1 MCWLGVIA
9 QGCLQYWQ
17 PIFITPQLTE
27 SNFDYPQKLSIFGK
41 ISPLMRNLFYIVFML
56 GVVLLPQ
63 LNMSQS
69 VEKMQEQAM
78 PKVVV
83 RRARIVAAGDLMQ
96 HTSQISAALQKDGRY
111 NYSKSFQYIAP
122 YFRQADMAIVNLE
135 TTLSYDGPYTG
146 YPAFCAPWAVADA
159 LQEIDIDLVALAN
172 NHCCDKGGRGI
183 DATCS
188 ILDSYGISHTGVFSD
203 SLDYKMNRV
212 CYLKRNDIRFA
223 VVNYTYDIN
232 SPAIPKNRI
241 VNKIDTIAIAHDLAT
256 IDRSKV
262 DCIVAVMH
270 WGYEYHRQPNREQRR
285 VAEFLQRNGVDLII
299 GSHPHVVQPAERS
312 ADGRIT
318 LYSLGNL
325 VSNQRKR
332 YSDGGLIAT
341 IDLEIRD
348 SIVKADTISTQKQY
362 RLSLMPVWVR
372 LPDYAIIPQSVG
384 DTLPL
389 DATSKAAY
397 ELFIADTKELLE

>member
-1 MCWLGVIA
+1 MRSLIYIA
-9 QGCLQYWQ
+9 FL
-17 PIFITPQLTE
+17 
-27 SNFDYPQKLSIFGK
+27 
-41 ISPLMRNLFYIVFML
+41 L

-69 VEKMQEQAM
+69 VEKLSEQATSEIR
-78 PKVVV
+78 V

-96 HTSQISAALQKDGRY
+96 HTPQISAALQKDRRY
-111 NYSKSFQYIAP
+111 NYSSSFRYIAP
-122 YFRQADMAIVNLE
+122 YFREADLAIVNLE
-135 TTLSYDGPYTG
+135 TTLSHDGPYTG
-146 YPAFCAPWAVADA
+146 YPAFCAPAAVADV

-188 ILDSYGISHTGVFSD
+188 ILDSYGISRTGVFTD
-203 SLDYKMNRV
+203 SLDYELNRV
-212 CYLKRNDIRFA
+212 CYLKRNDVRFA
-223 VVNYTYDIN
+223 VVNYTYGIN

-241 VNKIDTIAIAHDLAT
+241 VNMIDTLAIARDLAT
-256 IDRSKV
+256 IDRSEV

-325 VSNQRKR
+325 ISNQRKR

-348 SIVKADTISTQKQY
+348 SIVGEKIVSTQKQHA
-362 RLSLMPVWVR
+362 LTLMPVWVR

-397 ELFIADTKELLE
+397 DLFMADTEELLK

>member
-1 MCWLGVIA
+1 
-9 QGCLQYWQ
+9 
-17 PIFITPQLTE
+17 
-27 SNFDYPQKLSIFGK
+27 
-41 ISPLMRNLFYIVFML
+41 MRNLLYITLLL

-69 VEKMQEQAM
+69 VEKLQEQATT
-78 PKVVV
+78 KVKV

-96 HTSQISAALQKDGRY
+96 HTPQISAALQKDGRY
-111 NYSKSFQYIAP
+111 NYSSSFRYIAP
-122 YFRQADMAIVNLE
+122 YFREADLAIVNLE
-135 TTLSYDGPYTG
+135 TTLSHDGPYTG
-146 YPAFCAPWAVADA
+146 YPVFCAPAAVADV

-203 SLDYKMNRV
+203 SLDYELNRV
-212 CYLKRNDIRFA
+212 CYLKRNDVRFA
-223 VVNYTYDIN
+223 VVNYTYGIN

-241 VNKIDTIAIAHDLAT
+241 VNMIDTLAIARDLAT
-256 IDRSKV
+256 IDRSEV

-312 ADGRIT
+312 EDGRIT

-348 SIVKADTISTQKQY
+348 SIVGEKVVSTQKQHA
-362 RLSLMPVWVR
+362 LTLTPVWVK
-372 LPDYAIIPQSVG
+372 LPGYAIIPKPIG
-384 DTLPL
+384 DTIPL

-397 ELFIADTKELLE
+397 DLFMADTEELLK